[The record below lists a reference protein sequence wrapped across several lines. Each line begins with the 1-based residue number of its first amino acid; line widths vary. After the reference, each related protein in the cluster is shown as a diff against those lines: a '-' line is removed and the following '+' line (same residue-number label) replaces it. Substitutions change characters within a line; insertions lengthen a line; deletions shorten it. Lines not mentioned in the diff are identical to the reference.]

1 MVTGTGY
8 VRKFY
13 ETIKTATGQGTVER
27 IFMTGVSPVTLDSL
41 TSGFNIGAHFS
52 RSPVLH
58 DLMGFREDEVE
69 ALLGRLGEKQED
81 RIELLRSWYNGYR
94 FEESAPRTLYNPDM
108 VLYYLSQYQQ
118 RGHSPGNMLDTN
130 IASDYG
136 RIRQLFR
143 LKGRETQHFQLLQKL
158 LDEGQIVSPITQ
170 EFSFLKTFT
179 DVDFLS
185 LLYYMGLLTI
195 KGQDLGEVILGIP
208 NKVIEQLYY
217 QYFTELLREQLEEVP
232 SPLDLQAAVR
242 TMARHNDLRPLN
254 DLVCD
259 TLRQLSSRDFIQF
272 NEASLKAIF
281 ISYLHSSQLYLIQ
294 PEQEVFPGYVDL
306 LLRRREPF
314 PAPHQFVFELK
325 YLRKKEADRLDQV
338 AAEAR
343 TQMQGY
349 LQSKLLRDM
358 PDLRAWVI
366 VFVGTEVGVVEEV
379 AK

>member
-1 MVTGTGY
+1 
-8 VRKFY
+8 
-13 ETIKTATGQGTVER
+13 
-27 IFMTGVSPVTLDSL
+27 
-41 TSGFNIGAHFS
+41 
-52 RSPVLH
+52 
-58 DLMGFREDEVE
+58 
-69 ALLGRLGEKQED
+69 
-81 RIELLRSWYNGYR
+81 
-94 FEESAPRTLYNPDM
+94 
-108 VLYYLSQYQQ
+108 
-118 RGHSPGNMLDTN
+118 
-130 IASDYG
+130 
-136 RIRQLFR
+136 
-143 LKGRETQHFQLLQKL
+143 
-158 LDEGQIVSPITQ
+158 
-170 EFSFLKTFT
+170 
-179 DVDFLS
+179 
-185 LLYYMGLLTI
+185 MGLLTI